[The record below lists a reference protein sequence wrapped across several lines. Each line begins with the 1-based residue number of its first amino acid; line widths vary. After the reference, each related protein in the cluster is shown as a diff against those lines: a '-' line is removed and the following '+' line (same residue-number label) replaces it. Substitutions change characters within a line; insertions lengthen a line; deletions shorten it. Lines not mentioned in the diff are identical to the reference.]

1 MSNYDD
7 IIHLP
12 HHVSR
17 KRKRMSLHDR
27 AAQFAPFAA
36 LVGYDAAV
44 EETARLTGQRIEL
57 DENEKQLLDARLR
70 VIEEHL
76 GEDFQVSIT
85 YFVPDERKDGG
96 SYRTETGVVK
106 KILHTE
112 QLLHMSS
119 GTKIAVSD
127 ILSISFSLAT

>member
-17 KRKRMSLHDR
+17 KRKHMSLHDR

-57 DENEKQLLDARLR
+57 DENEKQLLDARLQI
-70 VIEEHL
+70 IEEHL

-85 YFVPDERKDGG
+85 YFVPDNRKDGG
-96 SYRTETGVVK
+96 AYRTETGVVK
-106 KILHTE
+106 KILRTE
-112 QLLHMSS
+112 QLLRMSS
-119 GTKIAVSD
+119 GTEIFVND
-127 ILSISFSLAT
+127 ILSVMF